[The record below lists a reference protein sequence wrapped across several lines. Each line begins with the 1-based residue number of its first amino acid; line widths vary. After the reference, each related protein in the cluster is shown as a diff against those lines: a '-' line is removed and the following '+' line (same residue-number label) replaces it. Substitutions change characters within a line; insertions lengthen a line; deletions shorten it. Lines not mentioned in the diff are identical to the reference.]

1 MNPVTGDTR
10 MPELRA
16 VAALV
21 VTVLVLMGSGCRHS
35 VMVADAGSKPPD
47 PGGTISGQLQTPGGG
62 APVVGRLVTAVN
74 NASGQRFQVRTSNTG
89 GFTLKVPAGSYR
101 VEVELQAGEG
111 VTGAPTDQRV
121 GESDVD
127 ANIVITVGPLPA
139 TGST

>member
-1 MNPVTGDTR
+1 

-16 VAALV
+16 VAALA
-21 VTVLVLMGSGCRHS
+21 VTVLVLTGSGCRHP
-35 VMVADAGSKPPD
+35 VMVADAGPKPPD

-74 NASGQRFQVRTSNTG
+74 NASGQRFQVRTGNTG